1 MKFASTIYPRMINS
15 TDLRNGT
22 TFIVDGAPYV
32 VLEYKFIKMGRGGAT
47 VRVTARN
54 LKTGSTEE
62 KTYSSN
68 VTVEDA
74 ATSKRAL
81 QYLYQ
86 DGEEVVFM
94 DPRTFEQV
102 SIARRVLKD
111 QISYLREGDL
121 VNVLYWGEEPLS
133 VELPLKIELKVTE
146 TDPGIKGNSAS
157 NMLKNATLE
166 NGMVVRVPLFINSG
180 DRVRVDTR
188 SGAYVE
194 RVAK

>member
-1 MKFASTIYPRMINS
+1 MINS

-22 TFIVDGAPYV
+22 TFIVDGQPYV

-74 ATSKRAL
+74 STSKKAL

-94 DPRTFEQV
+94 DPRSYEQA
-102 SIARRVLKD
+102 SIARKVLKD
-111 QISYLREGDL
+111 QIPYLREGDT

-133 VELPLKIELKVTE
+133 VELPLKIELKVTD
-146 TDPGIKGNSAS
+146 TDPGIKGNSAA
-157 NMLKNATLE
+157 NMLKNAVLE
-166 NGMVVRVPLFINSG
+166 NGLTVRVPLFIKNG

-188 SGAYVE
+188 TGAYVE
-194 RVAK
+194 RVTK

>member
-1 MKFASTIYPRMINS
+1 MINS

-74 ATSKRAL
+74 ATSKRSL

-94 DPRTFEQV
+94 DPRTFEQA

-111 QISYLREGDL
+111 QIPYLREGDL

-166 NGMVVRVPLFINSG
+166 NGLVVRVPLFINNG
-180 DRVRVDTR
+180 DKVRVDTR
-188 SGAYVE
+188 SGTYVE

>member
-1 MKFASTIYPRMINS
+1 MINS

-22 TFIVDGAPYV
+22 TFVVDGQPYV

-74 ATSKRAL
+74 STTKRAL

-86 DGEEVVFM
+86 DKEEVVFM
-94 DPRTFEQV
+94 DPRTFEQA
-102 SIARRVLKD
+102 SIARNILKD
-111 QISYLREGDL
+111 QIVYLREGDT
-121 VNVLYWGEEPLS
+121 VNVLYWEDPSTGSGQAEPLS
-133 VELPLKIELKVTE
+133 VELPLKIELKVTD

-157 NMLKNATLE
+157 NMYKSAVLE
-166 NGMVVRVPLFINSG
+166 NGLVVRVPLFIKNG

>member
-1 MKFASTIYPRMINS
+1 MINS

-47 VRVTARN
+47 VRVTAKN

-74 ATSKRAL
+74 QTSKKAL

-86 DGEEVVFM
+86 DGEDVVFM
-94 DPRTFEQV
+94 DPRSFEQATI
-102 SIARRVLKD
+102 SRKVLKD
-111 QISYLREGDL
+111 QIPYLREGDT
-121 VNVLYWGEEPLS
+121 VNVLYWSFGSAQDKEDEPLL
-133 VELPLKIELKVTE
+133 VELPLKIELKVTD
-146 TDPGIKGNSAS
+146 TDPGIKGNSAA

-166 NGMVVRVPLFINSG
+166 NGLIVRVPLFIKNG
-180 DRVRVDTR
+180 DKVRVDTR

>member
-1 MKFASTIYPRMINS
+1 MINS

-22 TFIVDGAPYV
+22 TFIVDGQPYV

-47 VRVTARN
+47 VRVTAKN

-74 ATSKRAL
+74 QTSKKAL

-94 DPRTFEQV
+94 DPRSYEQA
-102 SIARRVLKD
+102 SIARKVLKD
-111 QISYLREGDL
+111 QIPYLREGDT

-133 VELPLKIELKVTE
+133 VELPLKIELKVTD
-146 TDPGIKGNSAS
+146 TDPGIKGNSAA
-157 NMLKNATLE
+157 NMLKNAVLE
-166 NGMVVRVPLFINSG
+166 NGLTVRVPLFIKNG

-188 SGAYVE
+188 TGSYVE
-194 RVAK
+194 RVTK

>member
-1 MKFASTIYPRMINS
+1 MINS

-22 TFIVDGAPYV
+22 TFVVDGQPYV

-74 ATSKRAL
+74 FTTKRAL

-86 DGEEVVFM
+86 DREEVVFM
-94 DPRTFEQV
+94 DPRTFEQA
-102 SIARRVLKD
+102 SIARNILKD
-111 QISYLREGDL
+111 QIVYLREGDI
-121 VNVLYWGEEPLS
+121 VNVLYWGDEPLS
-133 VELPLKIELKVTE
+133 VELPLKIELKVTD

-157 NMLKNATLE
+157 NMYKSAVLE
-166 NGMVVRVPLFINSG
+166 NGLVVRVPLFIKNG

-188 SGAYVE
+188 SGQYVE